1 MVASALHSSGLTI
14 DAGALQALG
23 QRGTQQNVVETQTAI
38 AFPALPHVIP
48 ERVHLLFGMERA
60 NGVGPALR
68 EKALIRSAA
77 LRLQQGV
84 TIPGLR

>member
-1 MVASALHSSGLTI
+1 MI
-14 DAGALQALG
+14 
-23 QRGTQQNVVETQTAI
+23 ETQTAI
-38 AFPALPHVIP
+38 ALPTVPHIVP
-48 ERVHLLFGMERA
+48 KRVHRLFGMERA